1 LIVLQTENWL
11 LWLSF
16 FLFCWWFLR
25 GFFISFSRF
34 WFFYFWGW
42 FWELLEFKFFFINKF
57 DFFIKLK
64 GNDSSYITDHCFDGE
79 EFIHKSNFHLIIRIN
94 KFT

>member
-1 LIVLQTENWL
+1 MRWTVDVGSSECSRNSLVEMIGNVLV
-11 LWLSF
+11 F
-16 FLFCWWFLR
+16 F
-25 GFFISFSRF
+25 FSRF

-64 GNDSSYITDHCFDGE
+64 GNDSSYITDHGFDGE